1 MNKTH
6 FEIEKKNLKKLLN
19 SGFVKNSITKK
30 ITK

>member
-6 FEIEKKNLKKLLN
+6 FEIEKKNLKKLN

>member
-6 FEIEKKNLKKLLN
+6 FETEKKKLKKLLN